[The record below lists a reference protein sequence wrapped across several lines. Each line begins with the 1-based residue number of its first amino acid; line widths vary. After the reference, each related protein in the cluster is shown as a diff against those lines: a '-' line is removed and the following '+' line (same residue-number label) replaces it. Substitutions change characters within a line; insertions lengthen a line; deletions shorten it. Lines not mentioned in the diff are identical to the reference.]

1 MDLTK
6 IIETQSFT
14 FDDAFDASE
23 TNEMMYSRT
32 ISPLVAFLFDGGKAS
47 CFAYGQTGSGT
58 CVHLILFFVFLS
70 MRFLCLCVCVF
81 CVFEYA
87 FFVFLR
93 VSFCESMQFDGLEY
107 VLPLPY
113 GTI

>member
-58 CVHLILFFVFLS
+58 FAVGDNFY
-70 MRFLCLCVCVF
+70 VCV
-81 CVFEYA
+81 
-87 FFVFLR
+87 R
-93 VSFCESMQFDGLEY
+93 EY
-107 VLPLPY
+107 VLV
-113 GTI
+113 

>member
-1 MDLTK
+1 MDFSPLPHIHPTQQVDLTK

-14 FDDAFDASE
+14 FDDAFDAAE

-58 CVHLILFFVFLS
+58 CAFLFL
-70 MRFLCLCVCVF
+70 LCVSDGCM
-81 CVFEYA
+81 
-87 FFVFLR
+87 
-93 VSFCESMQFDGLEY
+93 CECL
-107 VLPLPY
+107 
-113 GTI
+113 